1 MTDVSSRGMDGAA
14 CRPGIV
20 DRGPIGAL
28 GEEQRQQGRPGDDQA
43 PPMAPAVSGATMA
56 PSRGRLRTANA
67 AAAPARS
74 HRPRSDL
81 IASERHQPRGK
92 AGGEAIPP

>member
-1 MTDVSSRGMDGAA
+1 MDGAA

-28 GEEQRQQGRPGDDQA
+28 GEEQRQQGRPGDDQ
-43 PPMAPAVSGATMA
+43 GAA
-56 PSRGRLRTANA
+56 DGARRERRNHGAEPRTAA
-67 AAAPARS
+67 HGECRGGAGKEPQAEKR
-74 HRPRSDL
+74 DL

-92 AGGEAIPP
+92 AGGEAVPP